1 MTRAWFL
8 WFMMSPGPIDGVVA
22 PLFTIALLF
31 ILCNKWL
38 QFNHQSKLLK
48 HLVGN
53 CDVTVVVSMAMAIPS
68 GRLMQREPA
77 ALSTQRTGVS
87 TSLERETWGTSPDTG
102 SVGKNPLTAT
112 GDHMQCL
119 ENWDVNLTS
128 LDRLVAL
135 ISCREIFRKNS
146 KLLCR
151 DGKQNY
157 LSCTVLFCLGLLVF
171 FFPSPVQVDKKD

>member
-53 CDVTVVVSMAMAIPS
+53 CDVTVVVSMATAIPS
-68 GRLMQREPA
+68 GRLIQREP
-77 ALSTQRTGVS
+77 
-87 TSLERETWGTSPDTG
+87 GTLNPEHPGGQECAPASGRGPGGQVQTHPRG
-102 SVGKNPLTAT
+102 QNPLIAAGYNT
-112 GDHMQCL
+112 QSL
-119 ENWDVNLTS
+119 LNWDVGLNFAS
-128 LDRLVAL
+128 LGRLADWFH
-135 ISCREIFRKNS
+135 CKEIFTKNS
-146 KLLCR
+146 HYSAEMESKIILPA
-151 DGKQNY
+151 QFY
-157 LSCTVLFCLGLLVF
+157 FVYAF
-171 FFPSPVQVDKKD
+171 